1 MSRTAGS
8 SNTEVTGG
16 AGTDPLAALD
26 DERLTALGLLV
37 EAFSGVREAWEPQVE
52 AAGITGS
59 EFGVLVRLARSPGHR
74 LRMSELAAQSTVTHS
89 GLTRLI
95 DRMVGAGMVERTPCE
110 TDRRGSYAQLTGAG
124 IDLVVGLIP
133 AHLATIDRVLVGP
146 VGLDDLAGFLQ
157 ALRRIRAVARPMSD
171 PVASASVDLRPTS

>member
-1 MSRTAGS
+1 MTTTIDRLWLTSEQQTIWRTYLAGVSRI
-8 SNTEVTGG
+8 N
-16 AGTDPLAALD
+16 
-26 DERLTALGLLV
+26 ERLDAELRPFGLDLGEYEILV
-37 EAFSGVREAWEPQVE
+37 NLSEADHLEM
-52 AAGITGS
+52 
-59 EFGVLVRLARSPGHR
+59 
-74 LRMSELAAQSTVTHS
+74 RMSELAAQSTVTHS

-171 PVASASVDLRPTS
+171 PVASASVGLRPTS